1 MVIQTVTVFQLVVVK
16 KQCVS
21 QDHKLLMNYQS
32 SKGNSHTP
40 AYLILS
46 LTEFDT
52 ITLRYLLSLFFLS
65 ELLILKMYWEQLN
78 EIKQKISRWDV
89 KQTAYAYTSRSP
101 SRPKMAELQDGVAW

>member
-52 ITLRYLLSLFFLS
+52 ITLRYLLSLFFFVRAFNFKNVLGAV
-65 ELLILKMYWEQLN
+65 E
-78 EIKQKISRWDV
+78 
-89 KQTAYAYTSRSP
+89 
-101 SRPKMAELQDGVAW
+101 